1 MKKYQKIWTE
11 KVFVIDDIVYGN
23 PIIYKTKNQDNEAI
37 KGTFQ
42 VEELQLIVEAKTYH
56 IEKVIQNKKEGNHV
70 FLYVKVTQ
78 LN

>member
-42 VEELQLIVEAKTYH
+42 EEELQLIVEAKTYR

-70 FLYVKVTQ
+70 FL
-78 LN
+78 